1 MTEAYFLMSSN
12 AILSH
17 RKLSSSFP
25 GFHLSAFIELCWKND
40 KAGWRSIKELR
51 NGPINNSL
59 TIYTQHTAKY
69 LYGLMYWPS
78 LQCRTRLQ
86 ADTMEVNGIICTYIH
101 IMYGHILCIM
111 AFFFWKYSTARYT
124 ITMFWLCSQLAGVC
138 YPRCFFVFFKREVT
152 LLFFF
157 SQVQL
162 IHYNQDL
169 YLNYS
174 DAVRSPNGIAVV
186 SIFMKVSSLSCLK
199 CIQWRD
205 DTSLNSLKLHSS

>member
-17 RKLSSSFP
+17 WKLSSSFP
-25 GFHLSAFIELCWKND
+25 GFHLSAFIELHWKND

-51 NGPINNSL
+51 SIPIYNSL

-78 LQCRTRLQ
+78 LQCHMRLQ
-86 ADTMEVNGIICTYIH
+86 ADTMEVNGLICSHIH
-101 IMYGHILCIM
+101 IMCGHILCIM
-111 AFFFWKYSTARYT
+111 AFSESIAQPVLAQFTLSRCLLCRVFF
-124 ITMFWLCSQLAGVC
+124 L
-138 YPRCFFVFFKREVT
+138 FVFYCKLHSFF
-152 LLFFF
+152 FFF

-186 SIFMKVSSLSCLK
+186 SIFMKVSSLSCFRF
-199 CIQWRD
+199 IQWRGD
-205 DTSLNSLKLHSS
+205 NSLISLKLH